1 MSNSGPTFS
10 PIPITIIGGFLGSGK
25 TSLLNHILN
34 NTRDMRIAVLVN
46 DFGEINI
53 DAKLIVSVE
62 GESVVSLAN
71 GCVCCVIRDDLLTEV
86 LRLFEKTPLPEHIVI
101 ETSGVS
107 NPAAVADTF
116 LVSSAQGL
124 VEVQNLISVLDAD
137 LFLDEQDEQEEYRV
151 LAIEQIK
158 VADVVVINKID
169 LVEPQR
175 LSEIKSKVVTIIPRA
190 RIWETAFGVV
200 PLDLIFDDQMSPAME
215 GLKESHATLAGN
227 NEHEQH
233 DHNGENWLKKFAS
246 WTYRSEEVWSFSAL
260 QRAVEHLPR
269 DIFRAKGMVRLDV
282 ETDDYGILQVTG
294 RRGWLRL
301 VEAESPEDYPLTT
314 ELLLIGKPG
323 KTTNDS
329 IREHFDQA
337 LEAANAPNEE
347 GYLVTD
353 LRAFNVIFV

>member
-1 MSNSGPTFS
+1 
-10 PIPITIIGGFLGSGK
+10 
-25 TSLLNHILN
+25 
-34 NTRDMRIAVLVN
+34 MRIAVLVN

-227 NEHEQH
+227 NEHEQRIL
-233 DHNGENWLKKFAS
+233 DLSQRRGLVVQCPSTCGGAPAAGYLSRQGDGPPGCGNGRLRYFAGDGK
-246 WTYRSEEVWSFSAL
+246 TGLAQTGRSEI
-260 QRAVEHLPR
+260 P
-269 DIFRAKGMVRLDV
+269 
-282 ETDDYGILQVTG
+282 
-294 RRGWLRL
+294 
-301 VEAESPEDYPLTT
+301 
-314 ELLLIGKPG
+314 
-323 KTTNDS
+323 
-329 IREHFDQA
+329 
-337 LEAANAPNEE
+337 
-347 GYLVTD
+347 
-353 LRAFNVIFV
+353 